1 MRYPV
6 FLLIWLKLIF
16 SDSEVAGNNAIG
28 HVTSD
33 SRKKPWERVS
43 PSFLPRAVERIWIG
57 PIDAVTVLRA
67 LQHCALIDQGAERPA
82 AQRPVCGT
90 SGLERKFE
98 VRLGGHGSVS
108 NQLTPEIYHPCQS
121 DPITR

>member
-1 MRYPV
+1 MESVSAVRAGVPDPAH
-6 FLLIWLKLIF
+6 LLLKSGKADF
-16 SDSEVAGNNAIG
+16 RRRA
-28 HVTSD
+28 
-33 SRKKPWERVS
+33 WERVS
-43 PSFLPRAVERIWIG
+43 PSFLARAIERIWIG

-108 NQLTPEIYHPCQS
+108 NQLTTEIYHPCQS